1 MQLRAAI
8 TDFLEH
14 LEIEQNRSQ
23 RTVANYDHYLQRFA
37 SYTGDIDVTHIDP
50 ERIRKYRVWLNR
62 WTDERGKSLS
72 KTTQNYHLTALRS
85 FLKYLSKRGFAVM
98 APDKIEL
105 ASVKRP
111 KVEFLSTEELEH
123 LFAQPDSATTVGLR
137 DRAIMELLFSS
148 GLRVS
153 ELVNLDRDHIN
164 LKKREF
170 MVRGK
175 GGKDRPV
182 YISPEAADR
191 VAEYL
196 ETRSDNYVPLFIH
209 YWGKRGDLDDGSY
222 TRLTARSIQRN
233 IARYGRLAGITKR
246 VTPHVL
252 RHSFATDLLRNGA
265 DMRSVQSL
273 LGHSDISTTQIY
285 THVTDPQLKKV
296 HERFHGRKQ

>member
-23 RTVANYDHYLQRFA
+23 KTVANYDHYLQRFA
-37 SYTGDIDVTHIDP
+37 GYTGDIDVTHINP

-98 APDKIEL
+98 AADKIEL
-105 ASVKRP
+105 ANVKRP

-196 ETRSDNYVPLFIH
+196 DIRTDNYVPLFIH
-209 YWGKRGDLDDGSY
+209 YWGNRGEVDDGSY

>member
-23 RTVANYDHYLQRFA
+23 KTVANYDHYLQRFA
-37 SYTGDIDVTHIDP
+37 GYTGDIDVTHINP

-98 APDKIEL
+98 AADKIEL

-196 ETRSDNYVPLFIH
+196 EIRSDNYVPLFIH
-209 YWGKRGDLDDGSY
+209 YWGNRGEVDDGSY